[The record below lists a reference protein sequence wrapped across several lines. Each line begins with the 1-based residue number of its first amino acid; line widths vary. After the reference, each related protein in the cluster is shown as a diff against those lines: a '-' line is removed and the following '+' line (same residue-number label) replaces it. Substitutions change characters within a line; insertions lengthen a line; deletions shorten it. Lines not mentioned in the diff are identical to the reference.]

1 MSQFLSDVLKGL
13 SAKEKYL
20 QSKYFYDANGD
31 RLFQKIM
38 GCREYY
44 LTDCE
49 LEIFTHK
56 TNELVSILTVQSKEF
71 DIVELGA
78 GDATKSLHL
87 LKALLERQVTFNY
100 FPVDISVN
108 VINLLHQA
116 LPAKLPGLK
125 FTGLN
130 GEYFNMLQKAKT
142 LSDKIKVVLF
152 LGSNIG
158 NVAIEKAGEFS
169 KLLRKN
175 LNSGDI
181 VLIGFD
187 LKKDPLTILD
197 AYNDRSGFTRDFN
210 LNLLARINRELNGN
224 FNTDDFYHFPNYDPA
239 TGACKSFLVS
249 RKEQQVKID
258 GNSFCFQNGETIF
271 MEISQKYTVHQ
282 TDELARQT
290 GFEPIHHFYD
300 SKGWFLDAIW
310 KCV

>member
-1 MSQFLSDVLKGL
+1 MSQFLSDVLNGL

-20 QSKYFYDANGD
+20 QSKYFYDAKGD

-38 GCREYY
+38 GCPEYY

-49 LEIFTHK
+49 LEIFTDK
-56 TNELVSILTVQSKEF
+56 TVDLVTILTEQSKEF

-78 GDATKSLHL
+78 GDATKSFYL
-87 LKALLERQVTFNY
+87 LKALLDHSVTFNY
-100 FPVDISVN
+100 FPVDISAN
-108 VINLLHQA
+108 VINLLHKELPSK
-116 LPAKLPGLK
+116 LPALK

-169 KLLRKN
+169 NLLREN
-175 LNSGDI
+175 LNEGDL

-187 LKKDPLTILD
+187 LKKDPRTILD

-210 LNLLARINRELNGN
+210 LNLLSRINSELQGN
-224 FNTDDFYHFPNYDPA
+224 FIIDDFYHFPNYDPG

-249 RKEQQVKID
+249 RKNQEVKID
-258 GNSFCFQNGETIF
+258 GSSFCFRPGETIF
-271 MEISQKYTVHQ
+271 MEISQKYTVQQ
-282 TDELARQT
+282 TDELARHT

-310 KCV
+310 RCA